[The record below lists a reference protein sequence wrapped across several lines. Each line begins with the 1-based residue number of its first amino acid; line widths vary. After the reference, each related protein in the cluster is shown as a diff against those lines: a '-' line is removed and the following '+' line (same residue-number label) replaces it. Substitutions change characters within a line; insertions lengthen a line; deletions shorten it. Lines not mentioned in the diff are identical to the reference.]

1 MPVLFDLFKIK
12 DITLRNEKGG
22 SGDAGPRDAQG
33 SILAIQGSHSSRCE
47 GQISGPGAL
56 RPLDLK

>member
-12 DITLRNEKGG
+12 DKRKTGG
-22 SGDAGPRDAQG
+22 SGVDGSRDAQG
-33 SILAIQGSHSSRCE
+33 SILAIQGSSSSRYE
-47 GQISGPGAL
+47 GQISGSAAL

>member
-12 DITLRNEKGG
+12 DKQKTGG
-22 SGDAGPRDAQG
+22 SGAAGSRDAQG
-33 SILAIQGSHSSRCE
+33 SILAMQRSYSSRCE
-47 GQISGPGAL
+47 GQISGSAAL